1 MKREAVIKINEKTGK
16 GKIFILNSFL
26 ISIISFFIFSG
37 CPDIFRQPDIINDN
51 GNGAVLLYINGEK
64 SARTIMPDISMDD
77 YIEFKLDF
85 TAKTAGNSNF
95 SITWTGSS
103 GSVELSAGT
112 WELVITAF
120 LAGENQQS
128 VEAAKSK
135 TETIA
140 VASGSVVPADIV
152 LFPIENGSGK
162 YKWNISFNYSFKNAV
177 MEIWR
182 RNAGANTFT
191 LLNDKTVKLIENN
204 ITQTLNL
211 ENEVTLDAGEYRVD
225 FILSNGEDEAVISHI
240 LHIYKNM
247 NSFFEEVFSDRHIPA
262 ALLRYILRTWDASE
276 KTWKLSEAGISAD
289 HFSMLGINGV
299 NDSNFNNIIISF
311 NALCAV
317 NSIPGNLTEFKT
329 LTDAAFVKTAVIET
343 NIQNA
348 GNYANQVQA
357 ETAIRA
363 FVQNNTFLLFNWEA
377 DNKTVTVQSGIYEI
391 DIAFNA
397 SLKPPTTGFEFTLIN
412 NNTAYSVSGGS
423 ITDTDVIIP
432 AFYNGLPVTQ
442 IASATYNSGYTG
454 GFANYTSMTSLA
466 IPSSV
471 TSIGSNAFYG
481 CSGLTS
487 ITITSS
493 VTSIGDYAFSYCSGL
508 TNITIPSSVTSIG
521 SSAFSSCSG
530 LISLTVESGNTI
542 YRSEG
547 NCIIRI
553 TNNELITG
561 CKNSIIPSS
570 VTSIGSSAFSGCS
583 GLTSITIPSS
593 VTSIGGSA
601 FRGCSGLTSITISS
615 SVTSIGNSAFWECSG
630 LTSITI
636 PSSVTSIGSSAFWEC
651 SGLTSIIIPSSV
663 ISIGSNAFSFCSGL
677 TSITIPSSVTS
688 IGSNA
693 FISCSGLTS
702 ITVESGNT
710 IYRSEGNCI
719 IRIANN
725 ELIAGCK
732 NSIIPSSV
740 TSIGGSAFW
749 GCSGLTSITIPSS
762 VTSIGTYAFYYCSGL
777 TSITIPSS
785 VTSIGNSAFYSCS
798 GLASIIIPSSVI
810 SIGNEAFNNC
820 SKLNSVYYTGDDSSE
835 WNNMVIGT
843 ENTALTSSTIYY
855 YRENDPGTS
864 YTHWRFVAGKPLVWN
879 TQMSATPGLSFT
891 LINGN
896 AYSVSKGT
904 ATAPDVIIPSLY
916 EGLPVTTLANQC
928 FENYYGL
935 TSISIPSSVTNIGS
949 NAFRD
954 CSGLTSITVESG
966 NTIYRSEGN
975 CIIRI
980 ANNELIAG
988 CKNSIIPSNVT
999 SIGSSAFYGCS
1010 GLTSITIPSGVTS
1023 IGSSA
1028 FYGCTGLTSITIP
1041 TSVTSIVNTAFY
1053 VCSGLTKVFYGGVNS
1068 TAWNGITI
1076 GSLNTNLTSA
1086 NRYYYSVTH
1095 PGTADTHWRWVGGV
1109 ATVWE

>member
-570 VTSIGSSAFSGCS
+570 VTSIG
-583 GLTSITIPSS
+583 
-593 VTSIGGSA
+593 
-601 FRGCSGLTSITISS
+601 
-615 SVTSIGNSAFWECSG
+615 
-630 LTSITI
+630 
-636 PSSVTSIGSSAFWEC
+636 
-651 SGLTSIIIPSSV
+651 
-663 ISIGSNAFSFCSGL
+663 
-677 TSITIPSSVTS
+677 
-688 IGSNA
+688 
-693 FISCSGLTS
+693 
-702 ITVESGNT
+702 
-710 IYRSEGNCI
+710 
-719 IRIANN
+719 
-725 ELIAGCK
+725 
-732 NSIIPSSV
+732 
-740 TSIGGSAFW
+740 
-749 GCSGLTSITIPSS
+749 
-762 VTSIGTYAFYYCSGL
+762 TYAFYYCSGL

-999 SIGSSAFYGCS
+999 SIGSSAFYGC
-1010 GLTSITIPSGVTS
+1010 
-1023 IGSSA
+1023 
-1028 FYGCTGLTSITIP
+1028 TGLTSITIP